1 MRKGRM
7 LLTGFLMGSLLL
19 SGCSRNSALQVVV
32 PKKEQDSVLLSQGDE
47 TSVQEQVQAPVR
59 YLCDKDFTNF
69 RLVANARVIV
79 PDVEGIRMKKIR
91 SRAFSTEDLQ
101 HFQNTFL
108 KDSTLYELKQETY
121 EEEGYDETEIEVPEN
136 SSVDRNA
143 EQAKLQKKEVELTM
157 GTGEERQ
164 DAFTEAQKEEKE
176 SSCEEL
182 YSGQTQ
188 MVEPEVP
195 DGYEACKALFLDFI
209 DGKKTFYF
217 NGTEDFST
225 LEGLFH
231 AAVEKETDW
240 KEQLKI
246 AGLSMVCEELSA
258 SIGDN
263 LTLEKKE
270 LPELGGQKEFY
281 GMAAEEDGLYSY
293 NLQNHMDEGNPI
305 AFRLDSAYGDVFSM
319 QDEQKLVMGSD
330 ELLSRT
336 RFHEYNLAEVDLQK
350 QGKELM
356 KALGLDQTELWEVQ
370 DEKVFWWNY
379 LDETCQQSEAEPAKQ
394 FTYCRM
400 VDGVPLIR
408 LFDQPYCEIQED
420 GLMKWP
426 EEEIRAVYGKDGLL
440 SFSWM
445 APVEIEDWQDDDVFL
460 LPFSEISQI
469 FEEMLEGSLTIETG
483 ILAGE
488 LNISE
493 VRLGYV
499 RVISKELLQEDSN
512 VTTENGQDVYTGVL
526 VPAWSFIGTASEVVA
541 EAYGVN
547 GGTRISYMTINATD
561 GSIIGN

>member
-59 YLCDKDFTNF
+59 YLCDKDFSNF

-79 PDVEGIRMKKIR
+79 PDVEGICLKKIR
-91 SRAFSTEDLQ
+91 SRVFSTEDLQ

-136 SSVDRNA
+136 SSVEQNA
-143 EQAKLQKKEVELTM
+143 VQAKKEVELTM
-157 GTGEERQ
+157 ETAEDRQ
-164 DAFTEAQKEEKE
+164 ADFTEAQKEERK

-195 DGYEACKALFLDFI
+195 DGYEVCKTLFLDFI

-217 NGTEDFST
+217 NSTEDFST
-225 LEGLFH
+225 LKELFR

-258 SIGDN
+258 SIVDT

-319 QDEQKLVMGSD
+319 QDQQKLVMESD
-330 ELLSRT
+330 ELLSQT

-350 QGKELM
+350 QGRELM

-400 VDGVPLIR
+400 VGGVPVIR

-445 APVEIEDWQDDDVFL
+445 APVEIEDWQDDYVFL

-483 ILAGE
+483 LLAGE

-499 RVISKELLQEDSN
+499 RVISKELLQEDTN

-526 VPAWSFIGTASEVVA
+526 VPAWSFIGTATGAIA

-547 GGTRISYMTINATD
+547 EGTRISYMTINATD

>member
-1 MRKGRM
+1 M
-7 LLTGFLMGSLLL
+7 
-19 SGCSRNSALQVVV
+19 
-32 PKKEQDSVLLSQGDE
+32 
-47 TSVQEQVQAPVR
+47 
-59 YLCDKDFTNF
+59 
-69 RLVANARVIV
+69 
-79 PDVEGIRMKKIR
+79 
-91 SRAFSTEDLQ
+91 
-101 HFQNTFL
+101 
-108 KDSTLYELKQETY
+108 
-121 EEEGYDETEIEVPEN
+121 
-136 SSVDRNA
+136 
-143 EQAKLQKKEVELTM
+143 
-157 GTGEERQ
+157 
-164 DAFTEAQKEEKE
+164 
-176 SSCEEL
+176 
-182 YSGQTQ
+182 
-188 MVEPEVP
+188 
-195 DGYEACKALFLDFI
+195 
-209 DGKKTFYF
+209 
-217 NGTEDFST
+217 
-225 LEGLFH
+225 
-231 AAVEKETDW
+231 EKETDW

-258 SIGDN
+258 SIGDT

-305 AFRLDSAYGDVFSM
+305 AFRLDSAYGDAFSLRD
-319 QDEQKLVMGSD
+319 QQKLVMESD
-330 ELLSRT
+330 ELLSQT

-400 VDGVPLIR
+400 VDGVPVIR

-445 APVEIEDWQDDDVFL
+445 APVEIEDWQDDYVFL

-469 FEEMLEGSLTIETG
+469 FEEMLEGSLTIENG
-483 ILAGE
+483 LLAGE

-499 RVISKELLQEDSN
+499 RVISKELLQEDTN

-526 VPAWSFIGTASEVVA
+526 VPAWSFIGTATGAIA

-547 GGTRISYMTINATD
+547 EGTRISYMTINATD